1 MALATSMPV
10 SSAARRTPGDVAPLV
25 LAIEIGG
32 TMMRIAASRGGA
44 PDVVR
49 VATPNY
55 LDLPFAAA
63 TDLLAEL
70 LERVATA
77 ARGLGANA
85 PDLVVVAW
93 PGPIL
98 AGDALRSPTILG
110 PLRDRRFDVRGAF
123 EAWFPHARVH
133 VMNDLTAAGYYF
145 VGLGFTDFCVVT
157 IGSGIGNKVF
167 LGGEPQLGPH
177 CHGGEIGH
185 LKLTPQPGSPVAAR
199 VAEIGSMASG
209 RGTLWLEQAWDGAAA
224 RQSAVPAECSAE
236 FVTAFLAGETRAV
249 AVVRAGAWPLAV
261 ALGALHLGIGLAQFV
276 IIGGF
281 AKALGERYRMLLAQL
296 CRELTWD
303 VGQDWDAMIIAGPSG
318 VDEGL
323 AGALH
328 FGQRRAGAVLAC

>member
-1 MALATSMPV
+1 MP
-10 SSAARRTPGDVAPLV
+10 AEVAPLV

-32 TMMRIAASRGGA
+32 TMMRIAASRGSA
-44 PDVVR
+44 PVVVR

-55 LDLPFAAA
+55 LDMPDAKGA
-63 TDLLAEL
+63 DLLAEL
-70 LERVATA
+70 LERVIA
-77 ARGLGANA
+77 ASRELGADA

-98 AGDALRSPTILG
+98 GGDALRSPTILG
-110 PLRDRRFDVRGAF
+110 PALDERFDVRAAF
-123 EAWFPHARVH
+123 EACFPQARVH

-145 VGLGFTDFCVVT
+145 VGLGYTDFCVVT

-177 CHGGEIGH
+177 CQGGEIGH
-185 LKLTPQPGSPVAAR
+185 LKLTPQPGSPVATR
-199 VAEIGSMASG
+199 VAEIGSMSSG
-209 RGTLWLEQAWDGAAA
+209 RGTLWLEQAWEGAAP
-224 RQSAVPAECSAE
+224 RESAVQAGCSAE
-236 FVTAFLAGETRAV
+236 FVAAFRAGDARAS

-261 ALGALHLGIGLAQFV
+261 ALGALHLGIGLTQFV
-276 IIGGF
+276 IVGGF
-281 AKALGERYRMLLAQL
+281 AKALGERYRALLAQL

-303 VGQDWDAMIIAGPSG
+303 VGQDWDAMLIAGPSG